1 MSSNS
6 DFTIIKEKKVDK
18 STTLTIKKNIMSG
31 RIFVEFVSK
40 NPRLVLQ
47 KNFQDTLDG
56 KRESDKFSKSIRNT
70 QQLKEYFGIKNET

>member
-6 DFTIIKEKKVDK
+6 DFTIIKERKVDK
-18 STTLTIKKNIMSG
+18 NTNLTIKKNIMSG

-47 KNFQDTLDG
+47 KNFQDTFEG
-56 KRESDKFSKSIRNT
+56 KRESERFSKSIRNT
-70 QQLKEYFGIKNET
+70 QQLKEYFGIKDET